1 MLRIDLQGIWNLYLD
16 GEKEYRTPPKE
27 NDTISLPDSIAH
39 ARKGIENKVP
49 NTSYMT
55 ENYRFEG
62 YAWYSKEIEIKPEW
76 VEKNMVLFLERTRIS
91 TVYIDGEECD
101 TCNSLCGFHRHDL
114 TGKLTAGVH
123 TLTVRVDNTSYLTKG
138 GHMTS
143 PDTQTNWNGILGRME
158 LQIREKVYPE
168 NLQVYAKTPQEVKIT
183 ADVHGLAEGSAKVE
197 VRRKEGELLREEVC
211 LFKDGKLEST
221 LALEGEDLFWD
232 EYHTN
237 LLEASVIVAE
247 ECETANFGIRDLAR
261 EGRKLL
267 VNGKQVFW
275 RGKHDGLVFPYTGYA
290 PMTVG
295 EWKKVLSTA
304 KEYGIN
310 HYRFHT
316 CCPPEAA
323 FSAADELGVY
333 MEPELP
339 FWGTIAAP
347 GEEQYN
353 GTEQEYL
360 IGEGFRILRD
370 FGNHPSFVMLSMGN
384 ELWGNTGRING
395 LLKAYKEADNRH
407 FYTQGSNNFQFCP
420 VVLEDEDVFCGVRL
434 AQDRLFRGSYAMC
447 DAPQGHIQT
456 EAPNTVHNYDEI
468 IAPEAFSE
476 TSEGREEIEIQYGT
490 GTKKV
495 KAVEGN
501 NALIPQV
508 PVLSHEIG
516 QYDFFPDFSEL
527 ECYEGVGQPLYLE
540 IYKERLQAV
549 GLYEQWK
556 EFFEATG
563 KLAIDCY
570 KRELEAALRS
580 KELSGFQL
588 LDLQDFPGQCVAL
601 VGVLNAWMESKG
613 LITAKEWRSFCNDVV
628 ILGEIENFVVEE
640 EDEVV
645 IPIKLSNSTPEVFH
659 GKQLVYSVIIA
670 EELLTEG
677 VLEIPKSSERVCLVG
692 ELQFRIPKLENPEKI
707 QVKLHIADTEYENN
721 YSLWAYPKTHI
732 CITEKAICFGEQ
744 SVRIV
749 DTLKEVKE
757 RKALGERVLCIPNQK
772 PEDVEGTYCTDFWNY
787 PMFRSISESMN
798 RKVPVG
804 TLGLYI
810 PGKEK
815 FGEAF
820 PCESFSTPQWY
831 HLVTHSH
838 CAVLDKREEVEL
850 LVQPIDNIERCH
862 KLGMLYYEQGILVCT
877 SRIYEVADLPEVKA
891 FAKILLN
898 LC

>member
-1 MLRIDLQGIWNLYLD
+1 MFQVDLQGTWDLFLD
-16 GEKEYRTPPKE
+16 EKKEYAKPPKG
-27 NDTISLPDSIAH
+27 NDTICLPDSTAH
-39 ARKGIENKVP
+39 AKKGKENKEP

-55 ENYRFEG
+55 ENYPFEG
-62 YAWYSKEIEIKPEW
+62 YAWYSKEIDIKPEW
-76 VEKNMVLFLERTRIS
+76 EEKNIVLFLERTRIS
-91 TVYIDGEECD
+91 TVYIDGEELN
-101 TCNSLCGFHRHDL
+101 TKNSLCGFHRHDL

-123 TLTVRVDNTSYLTKG
+123 TLTIRVNNTDYPTKG

-143 PDTQTNWNGILGRME
+143 PDTQTNWNGILGRIE
-158 LQIREKVYPE
+158 LQIRDEVYPE
-168 NLQVYAKTPQEVKIT
+168 NLQVYARNPKEVKIT
-183 ADVHGLAEGSAKVE
+183 ADIQGLQAGKARVE
-197 VRRKEGELLREEVC
+197 IHR
-211 LFKDGKLEST
+211 KDGECLCLEECQFREGRLQT
-221 LALEGEDLFWD
+221 VFALEGEALIWD

-237 LLEASVIVAE
+237 LLEATVTIGEESVSA
-247 ECETANFGIRDLAR
+247 TFGIRDLSHD
-261 EGRKLL
+261 GRKLL
-267 VNGKQVFW
+267 INNKQVFW

-290 PMTVG
+290 PMTVE

-323 FSAADELGVY
+323 FAAADELGMY

-353 GTEQEYL
+353 GSEQEYL
-360 IGEGFRILRD
+360 IEEGFRILRD

-384 ELWGNTGRING
+384 ELWGNTERING
-395 LLKAYKEADNRH
+395 FLAAYKKVDDRH

-420 VVLEDEDVFCGVRL
+420 VVLPEEDVFCGVRL

-468 IAPEAFSE
+468 IAPANVV
-476 TSEGREEIEIQYGT
+476 TTDNTGEEIEIQYGT

-495 KAVEGN
+495 KAVEGDTT
-501 NALIPQV
+501 LVPQV
-508 PVLSHEIG
+508 PIVSHEIG
-516 QYDFFPDFSEL
+516 QYDFFPDFEEL
-527 ECYEGVGQPLYLE
+527 ERYEGVGQPLYLE

-549 GLYEQWK
+549 GLYGQWK

-563 KLAIDCY
+563 KFAIDCY
-570 KRELEAALRS
+570 KRELEAAFRS

-613 LITAKEWRSFCNDVV
+613 LITAEEWRSFCNDVV
-628 ILGEIENFVVEE
+628 ILGEIESFVVEE
-640 EDEVV
+640 GEVIN
-645 IPIKLSNSTPEVFH
+645 IPVKISSTKPEVFH
-659 GKQLVYSVIIA
+659 GKQLVYSVVAGEEILA
-670 EELLTEG
+670 EGELN
-677 VLEIPKSSERVCLVG
+677 IPISSERVYLVG
-692 ELQFRIPKLENPEKI
+692 TVQFTVPKFTKAQKL
-707 QVKLHIADTEYENN
+707 QVKLHIADSEYENG
-721 YSLWAYPKTHI
+721 YTLWAYPKVEI
-732 CITEKAICFGEQ
+732 SITEERIVCGEQ
-744 SVRIV
+744 KAKIV
-749 DTLKEVKE
+749 KGLEEAKKL
-757 RKALGERVLCIPNQK
+757 KALGENVICIPEQK

-810 PGKEK
+810 PGKEQ
-815 FGEAF
+815 FEEEF

-838 CAVLDKREEVEL
+838 CAVLDEREEVEL

-862 KLGMLYYEQGILVCT
+862 KLGMVYFEQDILVCT
-877 SRIYEVADLPEVKA
+877 ARIYEIAALPEVKA
-891 FAKILLN
+891 FAKILLK